1 MSRKFKILEYGM
13 EIKEISECELDS
25 FIKENGGNIEVC
37 RDILNNGEMVHLN
50 YTTIQEVL
58 K

>member
-1 MSRKFKILEYGM
+1 M

-37 RDILNNGEMVHLN
+37 RGILNNGEMVHLN